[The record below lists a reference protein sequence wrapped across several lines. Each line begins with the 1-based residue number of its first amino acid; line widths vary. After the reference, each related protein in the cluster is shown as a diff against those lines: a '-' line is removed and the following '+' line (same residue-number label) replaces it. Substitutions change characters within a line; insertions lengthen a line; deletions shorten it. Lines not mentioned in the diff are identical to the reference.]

1 MNLRRLQGIACGGT
15 VVLLILAGLCGAKE
29 KGDPQ
34 DGKAVYQEHCLVC
47 HGREGKGDGLLSTS
61 LKIRPANFASPVTQA
76 KADADLLKTIQ
87 LGKAGTNMK
96 AYKDRLEED
105 EIRNVLAYIRQ
116 LAQPISPGT
125 PSPAPGPMTAT
136 FNPPSL
142 DEIPPGKE
150 GELIRFGHQL
160 VENTRQSAEG
170 YVGNALSCRNCHL
183 GAGRVP
189 NAGSFVGLSV
199 VYPEYRPRNGRIN
212 TIEDRLD
219 QCFERSL
226 NGRALPRDSREMK
239 ALVAYIEWL
248 SRGIPAGATI
258 PWRGFPRI
266 SSTRQPDSAKGKTL
280 FAGKCAVCHGPDGQ
294 GMPAAP
300 PVWGPRSYNIGS
312 GMARVSLA
320 AAFIKANMPLGQGGT
335 LTDDE
340 AYDLAA
346 FMDSR
351 PRPDF
356 ARKVHDW
363 PKGDKPP
370 DSPY

>member
-1 MNLRRLQGIACGGT
+1 MVHVGPG
-15 VVLLILAGLCGAKE
+15 GAKE

-34 DGKAVYQEHCLVC
+34 NGKAVYQEHCLVC
-47 HGREGKGDGLLSTS
+47 HGREGKGDGLLSAS
-61 LKIRPANFASPVTQA
+61 LKIPPANLASPLTQA
-76 KADADLLKTIQ
+76 RADADLLKIIQ
-87 LGKAGTNMK
+87 YGKPGTNMK
-96 AYKDRLEED
+96 PYKDRLEEE
-105 EIRNVLAYIRQ
+105 EIRDVLAHIRQ
-116 LAQPISPGT
+116 LAQPGSPGT
-125 PSPAPGPMTAT
+125 PSPAPGRMTVT

-142 DEIPPGKE
+142 DEIPPGKD
-150 GELIRFGHQL
+150 GDLIRLGYRI
-160 VENTRQSAEG
+160 VESTQEFAKG

-183 GAGRVP
+183 GAGRIP
-189 NAGSFVGLSV
+189 HAGAFVGLSV

-212 TIEDRLD
+212 TIEDRFD

-226 NGRALPRDSREMK
+226 NGRALPRDSQEVK

-248 SRGIPAGATI
+248 SRGIPAGAEI
-258 PWRGFPRI
+258 PWRGFQRI
-266 SSTRQPDSAKGKTL
+266 APTRPPDAVRGNTL
-280 FAGKCAVCHGPDGQ
+280 FAGKCAACHGPEGQ
-294 GMPAAP
+294 GTPAAP
-300 PVWGPRSYNIGS
+300 PLWGPRSYNVGA

-335 LTDDE
+335 LADDE

-346 FMDSR
+346 FINGQ